1 MFQVGKKTKL
11 NIFYK
16 RTGKLPQF
24 ILENNNVIEI
34 YSDAY
39 DILDLS
45 INRRMYNDL
54 IIMTIGAKNIM
65 NITDINQSGN
75 NNSVHSINNNTV
87 PVGFGRTFFASLKF
101 KI

>member
-16 RTGKLPQF
+16 RTGKLPKF
-24 ILENNNVIEI
+24 ILENNNAIEI

-87 PVGFGRTFFASLKF
+87 PVGFGRTFFTSLKF